1 MARDGIRP
9 ARVPSPQMTEA
20 KSDGISAEDYL
31 RTRAKQYQGWYD
43 AKAAFCKR
51 RYIAMR
57 CTAVLGGA
65 IVPVL
70 INLDFGARELVTT
83 LLSLLVVVVVS
94 LEGVLHYREQWQNYR
109 STEQWLGREE
119 QWFRAS
125 AGPYASVTGEEAR
138 RLLVER
144 VEATISSEN
153 ASTLN
158 VMTLGPRE
166 TE

>member
-1 MARDGIRP
+1 M
-9 ARVPSPQMTEA
+9 RVPSPQMTEA
-20 KSDGISAEDYL
+20 KSDGISAEEYL
-31 RTRAKQYQGWYD
+31 RGRAKQYQSWYD
-43 AKAAFCKR
+43 GKAAFCKR

-57 CTAVLGGA
+57 CIAVLGGA

-70 INLDFGARELVTT
+70 VNLDFDARDAVTT
-83 LLSLLVVVVVS
+83 LLSLLVVIVVS

-119 QWFRAS
+119 QWFRGR
-125 AGPYASVTGEEAR
+125 AGPYASVERAEAT
-138 RLLVER
+138 RLLIER
-144 VEATISSEN
+144 VEAAISSEN

>member
-1 MARDGIRP
+1 
-9 ARVPSPQMTEA
+9 MTEA
-20 KSDGISAEDYL
+20 QPDGISADEYL
-31 RTRAKQYQGWYD
+31 RSRLKQYQGWYD

-57 CTAVLGGA
+57 CIAVLGGA

-70 INLDFGARELVTT
+70 VNLDFDARDLVTT

-119 QWFRAS
+119 QWFRGR
-125 AGPYASVTGEEAR
+125 AGPYASNAGEEAK
-138 RLLVER
+138 RLLIER